1 MKIKS
6 RAQKLAE
13 YDEHYPERIDDAV
26 ERVKRYLS
34 QQKNPE
40 KWVKRQ
46 KRRHF
51 GLWKRENF
59 VRYIFW
65 PMSIL

>member
-40 KWVKRQ
+40 KWVKKAKEKALRII
-46 KRRHF
+46 RERISFDTYF
-51 GLWKRENF
+51 GL
-59 VRYIFW
+59 
-65 PMSIL
+65 

>member
-40 KWVKRQ
+40 KYTFPCR
-46 KRRHF
+46 
-51 GLWKRENF
+51 
-59 VRYIFW
+59 
-65 PMSIL
+65 P